1 MENQKFRKSVD
12 EIALEPRFDAERIA
26 ARIAE
31 VAAEID
37 RERRDQPLVLISVLK
52 GASFFLAD
60 LARRISSPVRCEYI
74 SVRRVEGSD
83 EILQIDFSTAFPVEG
98 LSVLLLKDV
107 VNTGVIETYL
117 SDQLR
122 GGGATAVRL
131 AAIVDKPSER
141 TTGIVVDFPLFA
153 ADRGTFAGYGM
164 EYRGR
169 FGNLPYVAEIP
180 GPPLRAPSP
189 EALPQ

>member
-1 MENQKFRKSVD
+1 MENQTPNPVD
-12 EIALEPRFDAERIA
+12 EIALEPHFDAERIA

-37 RERRDQPLVLISVLK
+37 RERRDGPLVLISVLK

-98 LSVLLLKDV
+98 LPVLLLKDV

-122 GGGATAVRL
+122 VGGATAVRL